1 MNTDEHGFSRRGFV
15 SGVVAAVDAAAAQGE
30 FDADF
35 GSAMGVADAI
45 RKKKVSSVELTQ
57 HVLRRIEQ
65 LNPRLNAVVLR
76 FPEESLERAKQADA
90 ALAKGENWGP
100 FHGVPITVKESYGM
114 QGVATTAGV
123 PEWKDFRPS
132 RNSAAVERM
141 LGSGA
146 VIVGKTNGPTTLGD
160 WQSYNPIYGPAN
172 NPWDVKRLPGG
183 APGGGAAAL
192 AAGFGYLTLGSDIG
206 GSLPR
211 PPPFFFG
218 VVGQTPPPALG
229 RAGGGA
235 PPRRPAGRGG
245 VGCFSVGAAAAPAG

>member
-1 MNTDEHGFSRRGFV
+1 MNTDEHGVSRRGFV
-15 SGVVAAVDAAAAQGE
+15 TGVVAVVTAAAALGE

-65 LNPRLNAVVLR
+65 LNPRLNAVGLR

-123 PEWKDFRPS
+123 PEWKDFRLS

-141 LGSGA
+141 LGAGA
-146 VIVGKTNGPTTLGD
+146 IIVGKTNVPAMLAD
-160 WQSYNPIYGPAN
+160 WQSYNPIYGTAN
-172 NPWDVKRLPGG
+172 NPWDLKRTPGG
-183 APGGGAAAL
+183 STGGGAAAL
-192 AAGFGYLTLGSDIG
+192 AAGLGYLTLGSDIG
-206 GSLPR
+206 GSLPL
-211 PPPFFFG
+211 PSPLLG
-218 VVGQTPPPALG
+218 GWWAQTPPAFGGMGGPGSPPVCAG
-229 RAGGGA
+229 ARASL
-235 PPRRPAGRGG
+235 RLFR
-245 VGCFSVGAAAAPAG
+245 VGAAGPCIA